1 MTSQAG
7 NADVKW
13 RRAIVGGV
21 LVAGLMSGFGVSTAF
36 AQPAEPTDP
45 APRSC
50 TGEDCSR
57 DAETAAAASAG
68 CEPDDKKCADAANA
82 PKRIN
87 ADQILMTI
95 HEQYRQGDGGG
106 QISKLIDD
114 AVKLRQQGFRP
125 SNANA
130 EALQAGLDARP
141 NQTPLVEALKSTI
154 AYQRKLQ
161 AQQQIAAQEQGPV
174 AGPVP
179 VLPGGSSVQAPAGP
193 GTMTI
198 PLG

>member
-7 NADVKW
+7 NTDVKW

-21 LVAGLMSGFGVSTAF
+21 IVAGLMSGFGVSTAY
-36 AQPAEPTDP
+36 AQPDSGPSDTR
-45 APRSC
+45 APGESC
-50 TGEDCSR
+50 TGDDCKKPVEGE
-57 DAETAAAASAG
+57 AQAAG
-68 CEPDDKKCADAANA
+68 EEQPTMT
-82 PKRIN
+82 
-87 ADQILMTI
+87 ADQALMII
-95 HEQYRQGDGGG
+95 HNEYNMGDGGG
-106 QISKLIDD
+106 QLSKLIDD
-114 AVKLRQQGFRP
+114 VMNMRAQGFKP
-125 SNANA
+125 SNANKLA
-130 EALQAGLDARP
+130 IQDALEYRP
-141 NQTPLVEALKSTI
+141 NQTPLVEALKATL

-161 AQQQIAAQEQGPV
+161 AQQQIMAQQQGPV